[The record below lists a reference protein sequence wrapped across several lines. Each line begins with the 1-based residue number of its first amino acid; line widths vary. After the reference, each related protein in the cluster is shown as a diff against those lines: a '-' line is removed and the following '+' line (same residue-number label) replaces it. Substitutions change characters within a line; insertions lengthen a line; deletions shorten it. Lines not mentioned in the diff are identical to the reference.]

1 MNVNVYL
8 IVSSFPILFEGRG
21 ENHRKVGAG
30 DQPRAVFFFFPLHSH
45 AEKISCWTNF
55 TKINIGI
62 LAACNLCFSHDL
74 FHVYDN
80 L

>member
-30 DQPRAVFFFFPLHSH
+30 DQPRAVFFFFFSPSF
-45 AEKISCWTNF
+45 SCGED
-55 TKINIGI
+55 K
-62 LAACNLCFSHDL
+62 LLDQLYKDQYRHFSSL
-74 FHVYDN
+74 
-80 L
+80 